1 VYADA
6 PAHFTSELGLTFE
19 VNEGRTQGWATVVP
33 ELCVPGTDF
42 PRPSVLLTF
51 ADIASGMIA
60 TELSPER
67 VPVTVDLGVRILAP
81 PGLGP
86 IELSATMLKTGRS
99 TMVAE
104 TTFASPRSPVP
115 WAVAV
120 ATFMA
125 SPREVDVFD
134 NSPVRA
140 PRLSRESLPTLPAPL
155 AERVGV
161 RLVAPGHAELEHRHE
176 LSNATNTIQGGLIA
190 LVAEVASESM
200 AEATDVGRCVVHD
213 LDVRY
218 LRAARVGPAF
228 TVGRLLHHRG
238 HEATARVE
246 VRDRGADDRLVALV
260 TTRAVSH

>member
-6 PAHFTSELGLTFE
+6 PAHFTSELGLSFE
-19 VNEGRTQGWATVVP
+19 VSEGRTRGWATVVS

-42 PRPSVLLTF
+42 PRASVLLTF

-60 TELSPER
+60 TQISPER
-67 VPVTVDLGVRILAP
+67 VPVTVDLVVRILTS

-86 IELSATMLKTGRS
+86 IELSAIMLKTGRS

-104 TTFASPRSPVP
+104 TSFASPRSAAP

-140 PRLSRESLPTLPAPL
+140 PQLSRDARPTLSVPL

-161 RLVAPGHAELEHRHE
+161 RLLAPGHAELEHRRE
-176 LSNATNTIQGGLIA
+176 LSNATNTIQGGLVA
-190 LVAEVASESM
+190 LVAEIASESL
-200 AEATDVGRCVVHD
+200 AEDADVGRCAVHD

-228 TVGRLLHHRG
+228 TVGRLLHHRE